1 MDLLKTIAEKFDGD
15 MNKAK
20 IFLENQLE
28 DYERL
33 RQEDAALTNKPYQP
47 DFDLDVYRTKAEL
60 ENETR
65 NQGVNRRVDEAIRMG
80 PALDDASARRG
91 REVQDAQKLPA
102 DVQMRA
108 IESRERMFGRQNT
121 TNMIN
126 NILRGAALFAL

>member
-47 DFDLDVYRTKAEL
+47 NLDLDVYRTKTEL

-80 PALDDASARRG
+80 PALDAASARRG

>member
-1 MDLLKTIAEKFDGD
+1 MDLLNTLIEKFGGD
-15 MNKAK
+15 EVKAK
-20 IFLENQLE
+20 EFLKNQLE

-47 DFDLDVYRTKAEL
+47 DFDLSVYETKADIQ
-60 ENETR
+60 NKAR
-65 NQGVNRRVDEAIRMG
+65 DAAMMRRVKESKLMQ
-80 PALDDASARRG
+80 PALDAAGARRG
-91 REVQDAQKLPA
+91 REVQDAQQLPT

>member
-20 IFLENQLE
+20 VFLENQLE

-47 DFDLDVYRTKAEL
+47 DFDLDVYRTKAEI

-80 PALDDASARRG
+80 PVLDAASARRG
-91 REVQDAQKLPA
+91 RETQDAQRLPT

>member
-1 MDLLKTIAEKFDGD
+1 MDLLDTLIEKFGGD
-15 MNKAK
+15 EVKAK
-20 IFLENQLE
+20 EFLKNQLE

-47 DFDLDVYRTKAEL
+47 DFDLSVYETKADI
-60 ENETR
+60 ENKAR
-65 NQGVNRRVDEAIRMG
+65 DAGMMRRVKEAELMQG
-80 PALDDASARRG
+80 AFDAAAARRG
-91 REVQDAQKLPA
+91 REIQDAQKLPT

>member
-1 MDLLKTIAEKFDGD
+1 MDLLNTLIEKFGGD
-15 MNKAK
+15 ELKAK
-20 IFLENQLE
+20 EFLKNQLE

-60 ENETR
+60 ENQTR
-65 NQGVNRRVDEAIRMG
+65 DAGVNRRVDEATRMG
-80 PALDDASARRG
+80 PALDAASARRG
-91 REVQDAQKLPA
+91 REVQDAQKLPTE
-102 DVQMRA
+102 VQMRA

>member
-1 MDLLKTIAEKFDGD
+1 MDLLDTLIEKFGGD
-15 MNKAK
+15 ELKAK
-20 IFLENQLE
+20 EFLKNQLE
-28 DYERL
+28 DYERQ

-47 DFDLDVYRTKAEL
+47 DFDLSVYETKADI
-60 ENETR
+60 ENKSR
-65 NQGVNRRVDEAIRMG
+65 DAGMMRRVKEADLIQG
-80 PALDDASARRG
+80 ALDAAAARRG
-91 REVQDAQKLPA
+91 REIQDAQKLPT

>member
-15 MNKAK
+15 MNKAES
-20 IFLENQLE
+20 FLKNQME
-28 DYERL
+28 EYERL

-47 DFDLDVYRTKAEL
+47 NFDLDVYRTKNEL
-60 ENETR
+60 ENKTR
-65 NQGVNRRVDEAIRMG
+65 DRGVDRRVDEANRMG
-80 PALDDASARRG
+80 PALDAAAARRG
-91 REVQDAQKLPA
+91 QEIKDAQQLPT

-121 TNMIN
+121 TNMIK